1 MKIFLITSSRAD
13 FGLLKNLILEMNK
26 LKKFDLKI
34 IATGSHF
41 SKKHGSTYKEII
53 RDKIKIFKKIIIK
66 NRASKP
72 FDIINDM
79 SVVLKKVGNLL
90 LKNRP
95 DLLIILVDRYEILS
109 AAMPFY
115 FYKIPIVHI
124 HGGELTIGS
133 LDDGIRHCL
142 TKISNIHFVANEEYK
157 RRVIQLGEN
166 PKYVFNVGGLGVD
179 SIHRIKFLSKR
190 EIEKNLNIKFKKQ
203 SLIINFQPEN
213 SAQLTKN
220 LLTETLNA
228 LKIQK
233 EKTLIFTMP
242 GSDLYKNIIFSS
254 IKNFVKKNNNSYF
267 FKSLGSVNFLSC
279 LKYVDAMIG
288 NSSSGL
294 LEMPTFKKPTINI
307 GNRQLGRLQSKTV
320 VNVDPKKKLIIKAI
334 DKIYSLKFK
343 KILKNTKNPYG
354 EGKSVEQIVSILK
367 KINLKK
373 INNKI
378 FFDLKRYNN

>member
-1 MKIFLITSSRAD
+1 MKI
-13 FGLLKNLILEMNK
+13 K
-26 LKKFDLKI
+26 
-34 IATGSHF
+34 
-41 SKKHGSTYKEII
+41 Y
-53 RDKIKIFKKIIIK
+53 
-66 NRASKP
+66 
-72 FDIINDM
+72 
-79 SVVLKKVGNLL
+79 
-90 LKNRP
+90 
-95 DLLIILVDRYEILS
+95 
-109 AAMPFY
+109 
-115 FYKIPIVHI
+115 
-124 HGGELTIGS
+124 
-133 LDDGIRHCL
+133 

-179 SIHRIKFLSKR
+179 SIHRIKFLSKK
-190 EIEKNLNIKFKKQ
+190 EIQKNLNIKFKKQ

-213 SAQLTKN
+213 SEQLTKN

-228 LKIQK
+228 LKTQK

-242 GSDLYKNIIFSS
+242 GSDLHKNIIFSS

-279 LKYVDAMIG
+279 LNYVDAMVG

-320 VNVDPKKKLIIKAI
+320 VNVDPEKKLIIKAI

-343 KILKNTKNPYG
+343 KILKSSKNPYG
-354 EGKSVEQIVSILK
+354 EGKSAEKIVSILK
-367 KINLKK
+367 KIPFLS
-373 INNKI
+373 
-378 FFDLKRYNN
+378 FLFL